1 MVLSVIIA
9 LNAGK
14 TDRYKNRCC

>member
-1 MVLSVIIA
+1 MIA

-14 TDRYKNRCC
+14 